1 MKWRV
6 TELRG
11 GSEEVRPGKV
21 GSTTVL
27 TTTAAYV
34 QLRRVDAPR
43 SIKPN
48 ESLTIYLSKSGWV
61 GYYSKD
67 GNVSDRIGQDRLE
80 EIHAVANA
88 ALALTGD
95 LSKLPLYDIAL

>member
-6 TELRG
+6 TELKG
-11 GSEEVRPGKV
+11 GSEQVTPGKA

-34 QLRRVDAPR
+34 QLRRADMFR
-43 SIKPN
+43 